1 MHKTRV
7 SSKPVIAEKK
17 WTKQEKLRGP
27 VFIKHTE
34 KQNPGSKSPPKK
46 RQFASDID
54 IHIEEP
60 MPVDLSPDGSSSKR
74 KRKGAVSHY
83 FLLKKV
89 SQQF

>member
-34 KQNPGSKSPPKK
+34 KQNPSSKSPPKK
-46 RQFASDID
+46 
-54 IHIEEP
+54 
-60 MPVDLSPDGSSSKR
+60 
-74 KRKGAVSHY
+74 
-83 FLLKKV
+83 
-89 SQQF
+89 